1 MFLIAGE
8 ALIDM
13 VAAPDGTYRPVPGG
27 APFNFAR
34 ALALQGM
41 AAQYANPFSRDAF
54 GELLRQTL
62 EDAGAKHPGVGSD
75 RPTSLA
81 LVSTDA
87 NGHPHYSFYREGVAD
102 RDFDATALI
111 NLDGPAVRGFH
122 TGALALVPPDD
133 QSVLAAARHFRGRNV
148 LCTLDVNMRP
158 QVAASQDIDAA
169 RYREAALRMIECA
182 DIVKVSDEDLQH
194 LGYAESPEKSARTL
208 LEHGPKLV
216 VLTLGLSGACAI
228 SAEEQVFQRAQR
240 VEIVDTVGAGD
251 CFFAGFIASLDRQ
264 GSLGDVRE
272 RAPSFGALE
281 SALLHASVCAAI
293 DISRQ
298 GCQPPT
304 WDEAERW
311 ASERSNV

>member
-34 ALALQGM
+34 ALALQGIS
-41 AAQYANPFSRDAF
+41 AQYANPFSGDAF
-54 GELLRQTL
+54 GMLLQRTL
-62 EDAGAKHPGVGSD
+62 EDAGAEHPGAGSN

-102 RDFDATALI
+102 RDLDATALI
-111 NLDGPAVRGFH
+111 DLDRPAVRGFH

-133 QSVLAAARHFRGRNV
+133 QNVLAAARHFRRRHV

-158 QVAASQDIDAA
+158 QVAASQGIDAQ
-169 RYREAALRMIECA
+169 RYREAALRMIACA

-194 LGYAESPEKSARTL
+194 LGSAEPPETSARTL
-208 LEHGPKLV
+208 LEQGPKLV

-228 SAEEQVFQRAQR
+228 SAEEQVFQPAQR
-240 VEIVDTVGAGD
+240 VEIIDTVGAGD

-264 GSLGDVRE
+264 GLLEGVRD
-272 RAPSFGALE
+272 RAPSAAALK

-293 DISRQ
+293 NISRR

-304 WDEAERW
+304 WDEAVRW
-311 ASERSNV
+311 VARR